1 MAFGPYPSRVFSA
14 AGGRGYI
21 PTKQN
26 SPGVTRAVVK
36 TRVDRTAQRKR

>member
-1 MAFGPYPSRVFSA
+1 MAFGRYASRVFSA

-26 SPGVTRAVVK
+26 GPGITRAVAK
-36 TRVDRTAQRKR
+36 TRVNQTAQRKR